1 MNIAIITGAS
11 SGMGKDFVINADK
24 RYNLDE
30 IWVIARRE
38 DRLLALQQNC
48 KAKIVPLAFDLTK
61 SESFEFIKSKLEN
74 ESPNVK
80 LLVNASGFGKM
91 AEFEN
96 SNLKCN
102 ADMCD
107 LNLKALIIMTQIV
120 LPYVKEGGK
129 IIEVGSLS
137 SFEPVPHLSVYA
149 GTKAGVLSFTRALS
163 HELKRKKIKV
173 LCLCPYW
180 VKTEF
185 FDRANEKE
193 KLKKL
198 DILYDSDFV
207 VKVAYKTIDKTN
219 KNYVVPGKYAK
230 LIRLFAKIMPHN
242 FMMKIMDKMFKY
254 EKNDWFIFIYKK

>member
-11 SGMGKDFVINADK
+11 SGMGRDFVVGADK

-30 IWVIARRE
+30 IWVVARRE
-38 DRLLALQQNC
+38 DRLLALQKDC
-48 KAKIVPLAFDLTK
+48 KAKIVPLALDLTK
-61 SESFEFIKSKLEN
+61 NESFDFIKSKLES
-74 ESPNVK
+74 EKPNVK

-91 AEFEN
+91 AEFIK
-96 SNLKCN
+96 SNASSN

-107 LNLKALIIMTQIV
+107 LNLKALVLITHAV
-120 LPYVKEGGK
+120 LPYVNEGGK

-149 GTKAGVLSFTRALS
+149 ATKAGVLSFTRALA
-163 HELKRKKIKV
+163 HELKPKKIKV
-173 LCLCPYW
+173 LCVCPYW

-193 KLKKL
+193 KLKKF
-198 DILYDSDFV
+198 DILYESEFV

-230 LIRLFAKIMPHN
+230 LLRALAKILPHN
-242 FMMKIMDKMFKY
+242 FMMAIMDKIFEY
-254 EKNDWFIFIYKK
+254 EKND